1 MAFKFKIE
9 GNDLIVY
16 VSGSLTF
23 HLHREGEQLVYQIST
38 LLDKGDIKN
47 VHLNFSDV
55 QRMDSHWLGVLIRVL
70 RRVREHKAEF
80 IIEKPNH
87 DISRLFDMVEL
98 SRITE
103 IRA

>member
-1 MAFKFKIE
+1 MAFKFKME
-9 GNDLIVY
+9 EEDLIIFI
-16 VSGSLTF
+16 SGSLTF
-23 HLHREGEQLVYQIST
+23 HLHREGEQLVYQVSS
-38 LLDKGDIKN
+38 LMDKGGIKR
-47 VHLNFSDV
+47 VRMNFSEV

-70 RRVREHKAEF
+70 RRVREHKCTF
-80 IIEKPNH
+80 VIEKPNH